1 MARASQSE
9 EQALAARRDLESHL
23 RPWRGK
29 MTGPQIAM
37 LETQYLDRATLASAR
52 LPRLS
57 LFYLR

>member
-1 MARASQSE
+1 MRA
-9 EQALAARRDLESHL
+9 DLDSYL
-23 RPWRGK
+23 KPWRSR

-37 LETQYLDRATLASAR
+37 LEIQYLERAVLESAG

>member
-1 MARASQSE
+1 
-9 EQALAARRDLESHL
+9 
-23 RPWRGK
+23 

-37 LETQYLDRATLASAR
+37 LEAQYMDRCTLEKAQ